1 MADLNQPSVENLSIL
16 IEGIKA
22 KLNMANTAVMRP
34 EDFDLE
40 HYEDLLYLYNMVQ
53 KKSTFGINEMTAIV
67 EELGQMRKQ
76 GF

>member
-76 GF
+76 GS

>member
-1 MADLNQPSVENLSIL
+1 MADLNQPTLENLAII

-53 KKSTFGINEMTAIV
+53 KKSAFGINEMTAIV

-76 GF
+76 G

>member
-1 MADLNQPSVENLSIL
+1 MADLNQPTVENLAVI

-34 EDFDLE
+34 EDFDLV

-53 KKSTFGINEMTAIV
+53 KKAAFGINEMTAIV
-67 EELGQMRKQ
+67 EELGAMRKQ
-76 GF
+76 G

>member
-1 MADLNQPSVENLSIL
+1 MADLNQPSVENLAVL

-40 HYEDLLYLYNMVQ
+40 HYEDLLYLYNMVR

-67 EELGQMRKQ
+67 EELGNMRRQ
-76 GF
+76 GS